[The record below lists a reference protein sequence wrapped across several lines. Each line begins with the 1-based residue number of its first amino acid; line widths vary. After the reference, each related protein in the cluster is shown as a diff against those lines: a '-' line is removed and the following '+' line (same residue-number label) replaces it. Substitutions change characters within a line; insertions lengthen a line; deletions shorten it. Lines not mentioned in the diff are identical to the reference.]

1 MPVTAAQIREIVGHS
16 TAEVLLTSGRT
27 IVVRVPEQVWGHLD
41 GDIIVLSD
49 SRAGVEILD
58 AAEIAE
64 VRAAVPDPDVEA
76 IRAGEVPGW
85 IRDRMRDRPELFV
98 KL

>member
-1 MPVTAAQIREIVGHS
+1 M
-16 TAEVLLTSGRT
+16 LTSGRT
-27 IVVRVPEQVWGHLD
+27 IIVRVPEQVWGHLD

-49 SRAGVEILD
+49 SRTGVEILD
-58 AAEIAE
+58 AE

-98 KL
+98 KLARLDPEELAQVEGSLGG